1 MRITYTRDWILWT
14 FIAAIIVI
22 AATEIYTERQK
33 RMSAPEYVYKIIVTP
48 DHSTH

>member
-1 MRITYTRDWILWT
+1 MRITYTRDWILWSL
-14 FIAAIIVI
+14 IAAIIVI
-22 AATEIYTERQK
+22 AATEIYAGRQQ